1 MSALLLDTH
10 VWLWYAEGVSERLR
24 PASTRKLD
32 EARKGDGLV
41 VSPISVWEIGMHA
54 ARGRIQLAVP
64 LRDWVERALGVP
76 GIRLAPLDAAV
87 AAESTL
93 LPGEPQGDPAD
104 RFLIATART
113 HGLVLA
119 TRDERILEYA
129 KSGFLRVVKM

>member
-10 VWLWYAEGVSERLR
+10 IWLWYAEGDGERLR
-24 PASTRKLD
+24 PASVRKLD
-32 EARKGDGLV
+32 DARRSDGLI
-41 VSPISVWEIGMHA
+41 VSAISVWEIGMHA

-64 LRDWVERALGVP
+64 LRDWVEKALNVP

-93 LPGEPQGDPAD
+93 LPGEPHADPAD

-113 HGLVLA
+113 QGIALA
-119 TRDERILEYA
+119 TRDKRILEYA
-129 KSGFLRVVKM
+129 KSGYLRVVKL